1 MKADPLCF
9 LGFVSFWKQ
18 FGFVFLRLS
27 PLHFLG
33 FVSFLNNLSLLFSE
47 GGFRFFFETT
57 WLRFFVKVEPL
68 TFFCFV
74 SFLKQFGSQ

>member
-1 MKADPLCF
+1 LASL
-9 LGFVSFWKQ
+9 
-18 FGFVFLRLS
+18 FLRLS

-74 SFLKQFGSQ
+74 SFLKQFGSQWAGVACETPHGSYSCV